1 MRSGVFYTRTEET
14 QEMKTA
20 LQKYVQSKHQERF
33 TGILLFR
40 LKRLSLSTTFTTRR
54 PFVYWRTSLEDW
66 NRHS

>member
-20 LQKYVQSKHQERF
+20 LQKYVQSKDRERF
-33 TGILLFR
+33 TGILLFH
-40 LKRLSLSTTFTTRR
+40 LKRLSLSTTFTTQR

-66 NRHS
+66 NRQS